1 MELGNYRFNRFI
13 IYSRITLIYY
23 HLLYD
28 FTPVLVWNDKICWEF
43 HKKNYFYT
51 HLFVDYRKIIQY
63 YQYSQSILPWSKL
76 IKFQKYGLPFTL
88 IIIITLNLIINRYSS
103 KINSLYVTPK
113 QTIEKVPIKKQLII
127 IVANTIITNTRTY
140 IYTRKVSTWRSF
152 NVRLRSVKEPT
163 DTRSRSKMELHGTV
177 TFQLP
182 LGCGGSSPSSQW
194 RNSPKPICGICLSP
208 RLWASLSRS

>member
-1 MELGNYRFNRFI
+1 MERQNLL
-13 IYSRITLIYY
+13 RISQ
-23 HLLYD
+23 
-28 FTPVLVWNDKICWEF
+28 
-43 HKKNYFYT
+43 KKLYFYT

-140 IYTRKVSTWRSF
+140 IYTRKVSTWRLF

>member
-1 MELGNYRFNRFI
+1 MVKFI
-13 IYSRITLIYY
+13 RKFITLNKLGTWKLQIQSFYNIFTNNTDLYY

-28 FTPVLVWNDKICWEF
+28 FTPVSMWNDKICWEF

-51 HLFVDYRKIIQY
+51 HLFMDYRKIIQY

-140 IYTRKVSTWRSF
+140 IYTESF
-152 NVRLRSVKEPT
+152 NLAFIQRATTKRERA
-163 DTRSRSKMELHGTV
+163 DGYE
-177 TFQLP
+177 
-182 LGCGGSSPSSQW
+182 
-194 RNSPKPICGICLSP
+194 IEE
-208 RLWASLSRS
+208 

>member
-1 MELGNYRFNRFI
+1 MVKFI
-13 IYSRITLIYY
+13 RKFITLNKLGTWKLQIQSFYNIFTNNTD
-23 HLLYD
+23 LLPSTLWFYTGFD
-28 FTPVLVWNDKICWEF
+28 VERQNLLRISQ
-43 HKKNYFYT
+43 KKLYFYT

-127 IVANTIITNTRTY
+127 IVANKIITNTRTH
-140 IYTRKVSTWRSF
+140 IYGSF
-152 NVRLRSVKEPT
+152 NLAFIQRATTKRERA
-163 DTRSRSKMELHGTV
+163 DGYE
-177 TFQLP
+177 
-182 LGCGGSSPSSQW
+182 
-194 RNSPKPICGICLSP
+194 IEE
-208 RLWASLSRS
+208 